1 MGDTTITIPAGSS
14 LDDELERVVGAT
26 GHSKEAV
33 AREALVSWIEDQS
46 DAMSAREVVARNE
59 PRTSLAAMRREFDL
73 ER

>member
-33 AREALVSWIEDQS
+33 ALEALVSWIEDQS